1 MFPITVIRKTGRC
14 IETGRTACDNIE
26 NRRRNDRTRDLY
38 DPVSEHVAQWETTRH
53 CKSEGHSGI
62 KMCAGDVTKGV
73 SAGEYSKPEGE
84 GHARIADAQIGHR
97 RCEHRT
103 SATAQHQ
110 PSGSQ
115 EFGNEF
121 ACHAHRATPTR
132 IIRAAVIL
140 PIALAQV
147 EERVHASS
155 VLPRAQ
161 AR

>member
-84 GHARIADAQIGHR
+84 GHAHEPDPEVPDVLLV
-97 RCEHRT
+97 EHRG
-103 SATAQHQ
+103 QD
-110 PSGSQ
+110 
-115 EFGNEF
+115 
-121 ACHAHRATPTR
+121 
-132 IIRAAVIL
+132 RAAAAAEHEPESAEEL
-140 PIALAQV
+140 RPKTLA
-147 EERVHASS
+147 E
-155 VLPRAQ
+155 
-161 AR
+161 